1 MLHPPEHRDR
11 RPETPAQTGEQM
23 ALFAHTARPAPTRR
37 KMSRNERMALRLD
50 ELASDWDDQ
59 AADAHAGGDQ
69 LSERR
74 LREQARD
81 ARRSAQLLR
90 AGPGGAAGL
99 LAS

>member
-1 MLHPPEHRDR
+1 MLHPPEHPGPRQDHVAHRD
-11 RPETPAQTGEQM
+11 EQM
-23 ALFAHTARPAPTRR
+23 ALFVQTPRPAPRRR
-37 KMSRNERMALRLD
+37 KMSRNERMADRLD
-50 ELASDWDDQ
+50 QLARDWDEQ
-59 AADAHAGGDQ
+59 ADEARATGDQ

-74 LREQARD
+74 LREQAGD

>member
-1 MLHPPEHRDR
+1 MLHPPEHPAT
-11 RPETPAQTGEQM
+11 RPETPAHRSEQM
-23 ALFAHTARPAPTRR
+23 SLFAHTTRPAPTRR

-59 AADAHAGGDQ
+59 AAEAHAAGDQ

-81 ARRSAQLLR
+81 ARRSAQVLR